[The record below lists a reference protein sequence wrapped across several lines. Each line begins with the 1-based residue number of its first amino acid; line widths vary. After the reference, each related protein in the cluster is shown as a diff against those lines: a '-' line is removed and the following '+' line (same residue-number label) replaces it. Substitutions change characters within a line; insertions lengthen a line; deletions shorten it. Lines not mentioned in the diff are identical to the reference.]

1 MNIIL
6 LHIYNPKILKITFLP
21 SFSRCHLKNKIL
33 ICTSGNDCMYSYIK
47 LLSTLCISQATDLL
61 AQIQRLAPELR
72 RRLVSPD
79 VYLEA
84 CPFTF
89 IVSLDL
95 IQKQKTKNKK
105 GNKHFQNVLSKKQ
118 KPSLIKSYLP

>member
-21 SFSRCHLKNKIL
+21 SFSRCQLKNKIF
-33 ICTSGNDCMYSYIK
+33 ICTPGNDCMYSYIK
-47 LLSTLCISQATDLL
+47 LLSTLCIPQATDLL

-95 IQKQKTKNKK
+95 IQKQKTKKQKK
-105 GNKHFQNVLSKKQ
+105 KQTLSKRAFK
-118 KPSLIKSYLP
+118 KAKTFSN

>member
-1 MNIIL
+1 MNIFL
-6 LHIYNPKILKITFLP
+6 LHICNLKVLKI
-21 SFSRCHLKNKIL
+21 SFFVFFFKMSFEKQNTYMI
-33 ICTSGNDCMYSYIK
+33 ICTPGNDCMYSYIK

-95 IQKQKTKNKK
+95 IQKQKTKKQKK
-105 GNKHFQNVLSKKQ
+105 KQTLSKRAFNKA
-118 KPSLIKSYLP
+118 KIFSN

>member
-1 MNIIL
+1 MFFCKQNFL
-6 LHIYNPKILKITFLP
+6 MSTFEMYG
-21 SFSRCHLKNKIL
+21 FFVVEHGSRHRCGGK
-33 ICTSGNDCMYSYIK
+33 
-47 LLSTLCISQATDLL
+47 
-61 AQIQRLAPELR
+61 
-72 RRLVSPD
+72 RLVSPD

-105 GNKHFQNVLSKKQ
+105 RNTHFQNVLSKKQ

>member
-1 MNIIL
+1 MNIIV

-21 SFSRCHLKNKIL
+21 SFSRCHLKNKTL

-61 AQIQRLAPELR
+61 VQIQRLAPELR

-95 IQKQKTKNKK
+95 IQKQKTKKQKK
-105 GNKHFQNVLSKKQ
+105 KQTLSKRAFK
-118 KPSLIKSYLP
+118 KAKTFSN